1 MNEEKMS
8 VFQTGARAAQHE
20 LTVEAD
26 LFKDSMRHLAGAVS
40 VVTVG
45 RGNDR
50 TGFTATSVSSLAIDP
65 PSVIVSL
72 NRDSSSWPVLQRHGS
87 FCVNVLAHD
96 QRHVADSFAG
106 RGGRKGIDRYL
117 DAEWQELATGTL
129 ALKNALTVLDCELDD
144 AIERHSHGILIG
156 RVRAVTLRRNAEPL
170 LYWHGATVDCLHH
183 IRELRLQ
190 GVPVFFT
197 VDAGPQVKAVCL
209 PEVEEKVASALAAIP
224 GVIATHTVG
233 LGEGARV
240 IDS

>member
-170 LYWHGATVDCLHH
+170 LYWHGAYRH
-183 IRELRLQ
+183 ITQ
-190 GVPVFFT
+190 PV
-197 VDAGPQVKAVCL
+197 
-209 PEVEEKVASALAAIP
+209 E
-224 GVIATHTVG
+224 
-233 LGEGARV
+233 
-240 IDS
+240 

>member
-1 MNEEKMS
+1 MS
-8 VFQTGARAAQHE
+8 VFQTGARAVHQE

-40 VVTVG
+40 VITVG

-96 QRHVADSFAG
+96 QRHVAESFAG
-106 RGGRKGIDRYL
+106 QGGRKGVERYQ
-117 DAEWQELATGTL
+117 DAQWQELATGTL
-129 ALKNALTVLDCELDD
+129 ALANALTVLDCELDD

-156 RVRAVTLRRNAEPL
+156 RVRALTLRRNAEPL
-170 LYWHGATVDCLHH
+170 LYWHGAYRH
-183 IRELRLQ
+183 ITA
-190 GVPVFFT
+190 P
-197 VDAGPQVKAVCL
+197 
-209 PEVEEKVASALAAIP
+209 
-224 GVIATHTVG
+224 IAK
-233 LGEGARV
+233 
-240 IDS
+240 